1 MLMKNLTLTLLITLF
16 SLIPAAQ
23 ASVATQVYG
32 ELSLDRGDIVFTSLE
47 DESFGVE
54 VRIDES
60 NLENVEIGCKEG
72 LFTLVQSLRKDR
84 SFEIVEV
91 TCEMLTNASF

>member
-1 MLMKNLTLTLLITLF
+1 MKNLTIALLITLF

-23 ASVATQVYG
+23 ASVATEVYG
-32 ELSLDRGDIVFTSLE
+32 ELSLVQGDITFTSLE
-47 DESFGVE
+47 EESLGMQ

-60 NLENVEIGCKEG
+60 NLEEIEVGCKEG

-84 SFEIVEV
+84 SFQIVEV
-91 TCEMLTNASF
+91 TCEMLTNAAF